1 MPEGV
6 TIFKP
11 FLSPS
16 HLSVTAP
23 SSEGAL
29 IRGFLTL
36 WSKRSPCFCGD
47 IMKILIIGS
56 NGQLGRQMQ
65 KALAMHDMD
74 FAAYDYPDVDITDI
88 ASVEKLVQTVVPSA
102 VVNCAAYTNVD
113 QAETD
118 AENAYRINALGPKIL
133 AEACAPKGIELVH
146 ISTDYVFGD
155 EPVMLNGMP
164 RPYLE
169 DDACHPATVYGS
181 TKLEGERFLQ
191 QSEAKVY
198 ILRTA
203 WLYGDG
209 NNFVRTMRRLGKENG
224 AVRVVNDQI
233 GSPTST
239 VDLSEAVCSLIG
251 TGAYGLYHATC
262 EGQCSWYEFAKKI
275 FELSDMSVDMTA
287 VTSEEFVRPAKRPAW
302 SVLENAQL
310 KRIGKN
316 VFRHWEDSLKEY
328 LGK

>member
-1 MPEGV
+1 
-6 TIFKP
+6 
-11 FLSPS
+11 
-16 HLSVTAP
+16 
-23 SSEGAL
+23 
-29 IRGFLTL
+29 
-36 WSKRSPCFCGD
+36 
-47 IMKILIIGS
+47 MKVLIIGS

-65 KALAMHDMD
+65 KTLTQRSID
-74 FAAYDYPDVDITDI
+74 FEAYDYPEVDITDPKSVSKLI
-88 ASVEKLVQTVVPSA
+88 EGTASDAL
-102 VVNCAAYTNVD
+102 VNCAAYTNVD

-133 AEACAPKGIELVH
+133 AEACAPKNIELAH
-146 ISTDYVFGD
+146 ISTDYVFSG
-155 EPVMLNGMP
+155 EPVMLNDVP

-169 DDACHPATVYGS
+169 SDVCNPSTVYGR
-181 TKLEGERFLQ
+181 TKLEGERFLL
-191 QSEAKVY
+191 QSDAKVY
-198 ILRTA
+198 IFRTA

-209 NNFVRTMRRLGKENG
+209 NNFVRTMLRLGKENG

-251 TGAYGLYHATC
+251 TGAYGLYHAVC
-262 EGQCSWYEFAKKI
+262 EGRCSWYEFAKKI
-275 FELSDMSVDMTA
+275 FELSDMRVAMTA

>member
-1 MPEGV
+1 
-6 TIFKP
+6 
-11 FLSPS
+11 
-16 HLSVTAP
+16 
-23 SSEGAL
+23 
-29 IRGFLTL
+29 
-36 WSKRSPCFCGD
+36 
-47 IMKILIIGS
+47 MKVLIIGS

-65 KALAMHDMD
+65 KALTLRNID
-74 FAAYDYPDVDITDI
+74 FAAFDYPDIDITDQ
-88 ASVEKLVQTVVPSA
+88 ASVEKLIKETAPSA

-118 AENAYRINALGPKIL
+118 TENAYRINALGAKIL
-133 AEACAPKGIELVH
+133 SEVCAQKDIEIVH
-146 ISTDYVFGD
+146 VSTDYVFSGD
-155 EPVMLNGMP
+155 PVMLNGMP

-169 DDACHPATVYGS
+169 EDDCHPVTAYGR
-181 TKLEGERFLQ
+181 TKLEGERFVQ
-191 QSEAKVY
+191 QSGAKAY

-209 NNFVRTMRRLGKENG
+209 NNFVRTMLKLAEYNDT
-224 AVRVVNDQI
+224 VRVVNDQF

-239 VDLSEAVCSLIG
+239 VDLAEAICALIG

-275 FELSDMSVDMTA
+275 FELSDIKVNVIP

-302 SVLENAQL
+302 SVLDNAQL
-310 KRIGKN
+310 KHIGKN
-316 VFRHWEDSLKEY
+316 VFRHWEDALKDY